1 MVKKAKRSCASSM
14 LMAHG
19 TGKSLIFSTKTTI
32 NKGLTTTISKEVT
45 KPSRTILKPTTL
57 LRLKESLLKL
67 KLQIQV
73 WILCSSNSWNFRP
86 EMRRP

>member
-1 MVKKAKRSCASSM
+1 M

-19 TGKSLIFSTKTTI
+19 TRKSPTFSTKTTT
-32 NKGLTTTISKEVT
+32 NKGHSTTISKEIT
-45 KPSRTILKPTTL
+45 KPTSL
-57 LRLKESLLKL
+57 LRLKEALLKL

>member
-1 MVKKAKRSCASSM
+1 MQ
-14 LMAHG
+14 MAHG
-19 TGKSLIFSTKTTI
+19 TRRSPTFSTKITTS
-32 NKGLTTTISKEVT
+32 KGHSTTISKEVT
-45 KPSRTILKPTTL
+45 KPTNL
-57 LRLKESLLKL
+57 LRLKEVLLKL